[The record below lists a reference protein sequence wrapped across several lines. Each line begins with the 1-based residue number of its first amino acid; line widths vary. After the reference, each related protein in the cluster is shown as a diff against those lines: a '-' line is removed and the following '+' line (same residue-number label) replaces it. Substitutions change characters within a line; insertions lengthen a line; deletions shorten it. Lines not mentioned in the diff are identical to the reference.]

1 MYRSAILGR
10 TIWLWRLR
18 AGKRGWPRAL
28 EGERCSVSPNQ
39 GQRAAHSGPNGLLLL
54 PSPELRMCHSVPH
67 SARAPLF
74 VLLTPHKLNDGHKSG
89 KGNERYLIISLGVD
103 AARRSNFASA
113 RVHSLFPG
121 SYNNDA
127 QVLVGAG
134 SRAGTRRARPTH
146 GAPWNVR
153 RGAESWRGLVVGL
166 GANRQ
171 RGIVGVWW
179 FAGSVVCRGLET
191 GSARAVSR
199 WDRNG
204 PYPPPAITWCEP
216 CCVRLR
222 RHP

>member
-1 MYRSAILGR
+1 
-10 TIWLWRLR
+10 
-18 AGKRGWPRAL
+18 
-28 EGERCSVSPNQ
+28 
-39 GQRAAHSGPNGLLLL
+39 
-54 PSPELRMCHSVPH
+54 MCHSVPH

-179 FAGSVVCRGLET
+179 FAGSVVAWRQAVQGLLADGTVT
-191 GSARAVSR
+191 GRIR
-199 WDRNG
+199 R
-204 PYPPPAITWCEP
+204 PPSHGANLA
-216 CCVRLR
+216 VRLR